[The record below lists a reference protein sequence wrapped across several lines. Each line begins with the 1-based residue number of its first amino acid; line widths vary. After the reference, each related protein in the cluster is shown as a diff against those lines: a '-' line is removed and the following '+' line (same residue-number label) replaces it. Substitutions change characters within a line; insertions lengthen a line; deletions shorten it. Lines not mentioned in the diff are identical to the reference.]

1 MSMAR
6 RSDMSILH
14 AKTLPAFELLRI
26 AGSFRRIL
34 KTELGQEQLCAR
46 CNEPWPM
53 DLEFFNVSG
62 RSVSYECKACIQE
75 CRRGKFQVDR
85 MKENI

>member
-1 MSMAR
+1 MSM
-6 RSDMSILH
+6 LH
-14 AKTLPAFELLRI
+14 AGTLPAFELLRI

-62 RSVSYECKACIQE
+62 CRISYECRACIQE
-75 CRRGKFQVDR
+75 CRRVKSQVHR
-85 MKENI
+85 MKENK